1 VLTLTTGVLDA
12 VTFLRLGKVF
22 SSVITGNLALLGV
35 AAGQLDAALALNA
48 GLALGKLFTISLL
61 ALGVV
66 ALAAAIGAVTQ
77 LVAGGELGSWLRRR
91 RMDTSL
97 DRMSGH
103 FIVCAYGRVG
113 RAAVAQLR
121 ADRCPAW

>member
-1 VLTLTTGVLDA
+1 M
-12 VTFLRLGKVF
+12 TFLRLGKVF

-66 ALAAAIGAVTQ
+66 ALAAAIGAGRLAPAISSCFSARPAPSRTRP
-77 LVAGGELGSWLRRR
+77 AEP
-91 RMDTSL
+91 
-97 DRMSGH
+97 SGDD
-103 FIVCAYGRVG
+103 G
-113 RAAVAQLR
+113 
-121 ADRCPAW
+121 